1 MPLFIAIALGVVQ
14 GLTEFL
20 PVSSSGH
27 LVLWGHYLGFAEPK
41 VGFDVFVH
49 FGTLLAILLYFRRDV
64 INLVRAPFAGSR
76 PGAAEDRRLL
86 LWLAVSTVVTAAIAL
101 ALEDWIDLLFGCPL
115 SAAVMLLVTGNM
127 LLLSDTFPS
136 GQRACSQLGLK
147 RSTALGL
154 AQTFALFPG
163 ISRSGT
169 TIVAGLAAGLR
180 REEAARYAFLL
191 AIPAIGGATVL
202 KFKDMLADPAISPLA
217 YALGGLA
224 AFLSGYAVISL
235 LLRLVR
241 RQKLR
246 YFSYYC
252 WAFGLVS
259 IVLLSTGVVR

>member
-1 MPLFIAIALGVVQ
+1 MSLIVATILGLIQ

-27 LVLWGHYLGFAEPK
+27 LVLWGRFLGFAEPK

-64 INLVRAPFAGSR
+64 WRLVRAPFAGAR
-76 PGAAEDRRLL
+76 DGAAEDRRLL
-86 LWLAVSTVVTAAIAL
+86 LWLLVSTVVTAVVGIAC
-101 ALEDWIDLLFGCPL
+101 EDWVDTLFACPL
-115 SAAVMLLVTGNM
+115 SAAVMLLVTGN
-127 LLLSDTFPS
+127 LLALSDRISPRERT
-136 GQRACSQLGLK
+136 AAQLGAK
-147 RSTALGL
+147 RSVWMGL
-154 AQTFALFPG
+154 AQSFALFPG

-169 TIVAGLAAGLR
+169 TIVAGLAAGMR
-180 REEAARYAFLL
+180 RDEAARYAFLL
-191 AIPAIGGATVL
+191 AIPAIGGATLL
-202 KFKDMLADPAISPLA
+202 KLRDITADSLISPLA

-224 AFLSGYAVISL
+224 AFISGYAVIGL

-246 YFSYYC
+246 YFAWYC

-259 IVLLSTGVVR
+259 VVLLVTGAVA